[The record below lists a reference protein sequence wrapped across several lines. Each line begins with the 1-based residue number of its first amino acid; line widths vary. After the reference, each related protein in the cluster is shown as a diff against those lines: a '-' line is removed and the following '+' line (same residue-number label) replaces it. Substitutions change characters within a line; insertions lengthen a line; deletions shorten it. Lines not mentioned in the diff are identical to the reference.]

1 MSLMTIC
8 VRPIILPAPIPWTA
22 LARIS
27 HIMPIISIFIH
38 VEVLCAA
45 PHNADP
51 IKKMIIEPKRIG
63 FLPNKSL
70 LSVSLFLKEI
80 IPSPSVERSKCS

>member
-1 MSLMTIC
+1 M
-8 VRPIILPAPIPWTA
+8 
-22 LARIS
+22 
-27 HIMPIISIFIH
+27 SIFIYA
-38 VEVLCAA
+38 EVLCAA

-51 IKKMIIEPKRIG
+51 IRKMIIEPKRIG

-80 IPSPSVERSKCS
+80 NT